1 MIFDRNLT
9 EFPTMVHR
17 DIYMRALRLVPP
29 EVSLAAMEK
38 TEPATAA
45 SGREFYYF
53 IYELY
58 GDMYCNPEAYG
69 MTPGA
74 YEAFAASKNW
84 SHIRLRVKDACAYY
98 DLSEAQI
105 TSYMKFIY
113 ETALHCHIS
122 DGCCYI
128 TYDDFESVKDL
139 TRKTPV
145 KTWRLLLPI
154 ETVMKNL
161 ERVGLYFRDDGSR
174 IQVVHEMH
182 PNLFLSAAALCH
194 AVENTI
200 INPVSKK
207 YKYYFGDYMDT
218 LEFRLL
224 QGPYYPDFEDQIRTL
239 SDKDRES
246 VIALDN
252 LAKTYKLRPNYK
264 ASQLGFDYKY
274 KGEYVMTVW
283 TNGCF
288 TEPNK
293 KYTSWNRYVRARICG
308 PINSSY
314 LENVEKCGE
323 DFKKYFMRH
332 LNLCGGCTP
341 SHLADT
347 SAIRYIFGRK
357 VRFCSAD
364 IAAEFPGFTSQ
375 DLPYMSKY
383 IELRINEIERSR

>member
-45 SGREFYYF
+45 SGREFYHF

-58 GDMYCNPEAYG
+58 GDMYCNPESYG

-74 YEAFAASKNW
+74 YEAFAASRNW

-154 ETVMKNL
+154 ETVMKN
-161 ERVGLYFRDDGSR
+161 
-174 IQVVHEMH
+174 
-182 PNLFLSAAALCH
+182 P
-194 AVENTI
+194 
-200 INPVSKK
+200 
-207 YKYYFGDYMDT
+207 
-218 LEFRLL
+218 
-224 QGPYYPDFEDQIRTL
+224 RT
-239 SDKDRES
+239 R
-246 VIALDN
+246 
-252 LAKTYKLRPNYK
+252 R
-264 ASQLGFDYKY
+264 AS
-274 KGEYVMTVW
+274 
-283 TNGCF
+283 
-288 TEPNK
+288 
-293 KYTSWNRYVRARICG
+293 
-308 PINSSY
+308 
-314 LENVEKCGE
+314 
-323 DFKKYFMRH
+323 
-332 LNLCGGCTP
+332 
-341 SHLADT
+341 
-347 SAIRYIFGRK
+347 
-357 VRFCSAD
+357 
-364 IAAEFPGFTSQ
+364 FP
-375 DLPYMSKY
+375 
-383 IELRINEIERSR
+383 

>member
-45 SGREFYYF
+45 SGREFYHF

-58 GDMYCNPEAYG
+58 GDMYCNPESYG

-74 YEAFAASKNW
+74 YEAFAASRNW

-161 ERVGLYFRDDGSR
+161 ERVGLHFRDDGSR

-182 PNLFLSAAALCH
+182 PNLFLSAAALVPCGREYH
-194 AVENTI
+194 YK
-200 INPVSKK
+200 SRLQKL
-207 YKYYFGDYMDT
+207 KYYFGDYMDT
-218 LEFRLL
+218 LEFRLRKV
-224 QGPYYPDFEDQIRTL
+224 PTTPTSRTRYAHFLTKTANRL
-239 SDKDRES
+239 SLWT
-246 VIALDN
+246 IWQ
-252 LAKTYKLRPNYK
+252 KTYKLRPNYK
-264 ASQLGFDYKY
+264 ASQLSFDYKY

-283 TNGCF
+283 TNGFF

-293 KYTSWNRYVRARICG
+293 KYTSWNRYVR
-308 PINSSY
+308 
-314 LENVEKCGE
+314 
-323 DFKKYFMRH
+323 
-332 LNLCGGCTP
+332 
-341 SHLADT
+341 LAY
-347 SAIRYIFGRK
+347 AGR
-357 VRFCSAD
+357 
-364 IAAEFPGFTSQ
+364 
-375 DLPYMSKY
+375 
-383 IELRINEIERSR
+383 